1 MIRLLLFLLLLA
13 APARALDP
21 FRDAGIDHLSDA
33 AVPMDTPFRE
43 ADGTPVTLRAIAAG
57 RPILLAPV
65 QHDCPNL
72 CGLTLAGLAQ
82 AIAAQH
88 FAAGRDFAVVAFG
101 IDPREGPAEAR
112 AALDRLAATFPGL
125 PMHALTGAAPD
136 VAAVTAA
143 LGYRYAWDP
152 ALGQYAHVAAVA
164 ALTADG
170 RLARWLY
177 GVAPAPTDVALA
189 LTEAGE
195 GTVGD
200 WTDQLLLLC
209 YHYDPETGRYGP
221 LVWTLLRVGGGLTAA
236 AAAGFVLLSLRRERR
251 R

>member
-1 MIRLLLFLLLLA
+1 VTRFLLLLMLLA
-13 APARALDP
+13 SPALALDP
-21 FRDAGIDHLSDA
+21 FRDAGIDRRADG
-33 AVPMDTPFRE
+33 AVPMDIPFRE
-43 ADGTPVTLRAIAAG
+43 ADGTLTTLRRIAEG

-72 CGLTLAGLAQ
+72 CGLTLAGLVQAIGAQ
-82 AIAAQH
+82 A

-101 IDPREGPAEAR
+101 IDPKEGPA
-112 AALDRLAATFPGL
+112 AAQAAVDRLGAPFPI
-125 PMHALTGAAPD
+125 HALTGAETD
-136 VAAVTAA
+136 IAAVTDG
-143 LGYRYAWDP
+143 LGYRFAWDP
-152 ALGQYAHVAAVA
+152 ALAQYAHVAAVA
-164 ALTADG
+164 VLTPDG

-177 GVAPAPTDVALA
+177 GVAPAPTDLSLA

-200 WTDQLLLLC
+200 WADQLLLLC

-221 LVWTLLRVGGGLTAA
+221 LVWTLLRLGGGLTV
-236 AAAGFVLLSLRRERR
+236 AAAGAFMLLALRRERR